1 MQLREV
7 YIDGF
12 GIFYD
17 KQIPGFTPG
26 INLVYGPNEFGK
38 TTFLEFIR
46 RILFGFPA
54 KRGNINPYPALI
66 GGRYGGRLI
75 CELSGGDEISVHRT
89 GGTHGG
95 PVTIQIGSSEL
106 TGQDELNRLLGSIS
120 KTFYEN
126 VYAFSLNELQEI
138 DSLSDDEIR
147 NRIYGAGLELG
158 GKSLTTIKKVF
169 TDHGDP
175 KFKPSGKKHLMN
187 HIYDNLKK
195 HEAGIREIQ
204 KGLEEFEEL
213 KDEKERLEVEI
224 EKLENEIQKRTE
236 LKYNLQ
242 NMQKLYPNVINLK
255 TTEAELDELEDV
267 KDFPDNALD
276 IYASSKSELDFIRER
291 IEEKQGDRETLT
303 SRHDSLSF
311 NAPLIEAESKVIS
324 LQELSKKYS
333 SSFKDYKP
341 VERKRDNLKKE
352 AVIAMKNL
360 GEKWSEEKIR
370 NFELSHKQ
378 NDKFN
383 NMKSSLNEIQ
393 SKVHDTSVKLEQHL
407 DLKSAKTASEILSPK
422 FYQKSHL
429 IITVLGVLGV
439 IIGILSSQWTL
450 VGFSVVIALIGWFV
464 GRKLRSGDS
473 IQVVDPV
480 EKRLNNQLDEYKQNY
495 GNSIIDWENTLN
507 ELGFEKVS
515 PSEFDKM
522 LQSIEKIQSDFS
534 SIDEYEYRLSRMQN
548 TFDEAKEL
556 HDEVKAV
563 VDDSII
569 SDNIET
575 NIKIFSQFLTEAK
588 EIKNQKDN
596 LQEQINDLDIR
607 ISSLDTSLKE
617 KEKEILDYISSV
629 GAENIED
636 LKHMDNVLNKKNE
649 LSGKINDETNIIQS
663 AVGSGKHFENFIEN
677 ISESTPDKI
686 DAEIEVNNGKLS
698 ELTDQRT
705 EINQNIGKLQNKI
718 DSLSS
723 NDELLRNQNEFEI
736 NKTLLKDTADEWV
749 KSKIA
754 LNFLEKAISKYENTR
769 QPDVINTAKD
779 VFSKI
784 TNSQYPT
791 VQMQAENQ
799 ELIIKDST
807 GNGKKVTEISRGTLE
822 ELYFSMRLGLVEEYE
837 KRVEPMPFVMDDTFV
852 NFDDER
858 GQLAIEALNRFAKDR
873 QVIVLTCH
881 RSIMDIFKSTNATI
895 ITIE

>member
-12 GIFYD
+12 GIFND

-54 KRGNINPYPALI
+54 KRGNINPYPALL

-75 CELSGGDEISVHRT
+75 CELSNSDEISVHRT
-89 GGTHGG
+89 EGTHGG
-95 PVTIQIGSSEL
+95 HVIIQIGSSEL

-175 KFKPSGKKHLMN
+175 IFKPSGKKHLMN

-195 HEAGIREIQ
+195 HETNIREIQ

-213 KDEKERLEVEI
+213 KDEKERLEAEI
-224 EKLENEIQKRTE
+224 EKLENEIQHRTE
-236 LKYNLQ
+236 LKYNFQ
-242 NMQKLYPNVINLK
+242 NMQKLYTNVINLK
-255 TTEAELDELEDV
+255 TTEAELDGLEDI
-267 KDFPDNALD
+267 KDFPEDALD
-276 IYASSKSELDFIRER
+276 TYTSLNSELDSIREK
-291 IEEKQGDRETLT
+291 IDEKEVDKDTLT
-303 SRHDSLSF
+303 SKCGSLSF
-311 NAPLIEAESKVIS
+311 NEPLIKVESTVIS

-333 SSFKDYKP
+333 SSFKDYKT
-341 VERKRDNLKKE
+341 VDRDNDNLKKE
-352 AVIAMKNL
+352 VEKAIKNL
-360 GEKWSEEKIR
+360 GENWSDEKIR
-370 NFELSHKQ
+370 NFELGHKQ
-378 NDKFN
+378 NDKLN
-383 NMKSSLNEIQ
+383 DLKSSLNETQ
-393 SKVHDTSVKLEQHL
+393 LKLHDTNVKLEQHL
-407 DLKSAKTASEILSPK
+407 DLKSAKTTSEIISLK
-422 FYQKSHL
+422 FYKKSHL
-429 IITVLGVLGV
+429 IITVMGVLGV

-450 VGFSVVIALIGWFV
+450 VGFSVAFALIGWFV
-464 GRKLRSGDS
+464 GRKLKSRDS

-480 EKRLNNQLDEYKQNY
+480 EKRLRDQLDESKKNY
-495 GNSIIDWENTLN
+495 NDSYSNWENTLN
-507 ELGFEKVS
+507 ELGFEEVS
-515 PSEFDKM
+515 PSEFEKM
-522 LQSIEKIQSDFS
+522 LHSIDKIKSDLS
-534 SIDEYEYRLSRMQN
+534 SINEYEYRLTRMQS
-548 TFDEAKEL
+548 TFDEVKEL
-556 HDEVKAV
+556 HDGVKAV
-563 VDDSII
+563 VDDSTI

-575 NIKIFSQFLTEAK
+575 NIKIFSQLLTKAK
-588 EIKNQKDN
+588 EIKNQKDS
-596 LQEQINDLDIR
+596 LQEQINELDIR
-607 ISSLDTSLKE
+607 ISSLDTSLKD
-617 KEKEILDYISSV
+617 KEKEIQDYISSIR
-629 GAENIED
+629 AENFED
-636 LKHMDNVLNKKNE
+636 MKHKDNILNKKNE
-649 LSGKINDETNIIQS
+649 LSGIINDETNIIQS
-663 AVGSGKHFENFIEN
+663 AVGGGKHFEKFIEN

-686 DAEIEVNNGKLS
+686 DAEIEVNKGKLT
-698 ELTDQRT
+698 ELSDQRT

-723 NDELLRNQNEFEI
+723 NDELLRNQNELEI
-736 NKTLLKDTADEWV
+736 NKTLLKDTAGEWV

-754 LNFLEKAISKYENTR
+754 LNILEKAISKYENTR

-779 VFSKI
+779 VFSNI

-791 VQMQAENQ
+791 VQMQAESQ

-807 GNGKKVTEISRGTLE
+807 GNSKKVTEMSRGTLE

-881 RSIMDIFKSTNATI
+881 KSIMDIFKSTNATI